1 MGFHRVARQRHLPS
15 LHMLYCLNSLCEEER
30 HKCDGYISVQHT
42 VLLALYAMLSFVH
55 GVQGLSSSGREL
67 RNTPYCETC

>member
-42 VLLALYAMLSFVH
+42 VLLALYAMLSFVAYM
-55 GVQGLSSSGREL
+55 VFKVYL
-67 RNTPYCETC
+67 RQVVS